1 MRKCNAYIKDFFEK
15 ICKKSFVIKKYLLHL
30 HLKIKQEKMKRFSSH
45 TNAILRRQYYDE
57 WEYCSS
63 GSKKNIL
70 R

>member
-1 MRKCNAYIKDFFEK
+1 
-15 ICKKSFVIKKYLLHL
+15 L

-45 TNAILRRQYYDE
+45 INAILRRQYYDE

-63 GSKKNIL
+63 GGKKNML